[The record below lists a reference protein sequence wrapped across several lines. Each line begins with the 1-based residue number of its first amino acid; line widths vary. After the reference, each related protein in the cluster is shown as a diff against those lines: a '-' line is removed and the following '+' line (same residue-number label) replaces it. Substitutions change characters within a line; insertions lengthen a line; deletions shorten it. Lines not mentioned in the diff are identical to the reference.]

1 MLQIMV
7 EGSDLPC
14 FQNLDY
20 KLWVSRFMHSA
31 TDKEVLIYFN
41 NQCMDYVDKL
51 INQAL
56 YSWRTAQYD
65 NFQKRTNGIIP

>member
-1 MLQIMV
+1 MV

-31 TDKEVLIYFN
+31 TDKEVFILLESSAWI
-41 NQCMDYVDKL
+41 ML
-51 INQAL
+51 
-56 YSWRTAQYD
+56 
-65 NFQKRTNGIIP
+65 TN

>member
-31 TDKEVLIYFN
+31 TDKEVIKY
-41 NQCMDYVDKL
+41 Y
-51 INQAL
+51 
-56 YSWRTAQYD
+56 
-65 NFQKRTNGIIP
+65 